1 MLLKRAGKKFRI
13 DNMPSAEN
21 LAILPGALVV
31 VTGANGFIASHVVDQ
46 LLLGGY
52 QVRGTV
58 RNTKRAEWMIG
69 YFSAKYGPGKFEVTE
84 VQQMADPGA
93 FDNAVQ
99 GASGVIHLATPVM
112 QSYDPNEAVPMVVNG
127 ALNALK
133 AAVKEPLITRVVMT
147 SSSTAAASPVPNVEF
162 VIDDRTWNNEAVKA
176 AWAPPPYEGEQ
187 RKLDVYSA
195 SKTQSEQAAWK
206 WMEENKPGFVL
217 NTVLPNANIGV
228 VLSLEHQGTPST
240 VGWVKAVWDGFKGNE
255 KLAFNPPQYYVNVQD
270 TARVHVGALIYPDVD
285 SERLIDFAHPFNW
298 NDILAIFRKLY
309 PTHQF
314 IDDIPD
320 LGRDLSKVANGRAEE
335 IVKRFGRVGWT
346 SLEDSIR
353 DATLGWA
360 FPEM

>member
-1 MLLKRAGKKFRI
+1 
-13 DNMPSAEN
+13 MPSTGD

-46 LLLGGY
+46 LLLAGY
-52 QVRGTV
+52 RVRGTV
-58 RNTKRAEWMIG
+58 RNMKRADWMIG
-69 YFSAKYGPGKFEVTE
+69 YFSTKYGPGKFELTE

-93 FDNAVQ
+93 FDNAVR
-99 GASGVIHLATPVM
+99 GASGVVHLATPVM

-133 AAVKEPLITRVVMT
+133 AAAKEPLITRFVMT

-162 VIDDRTWNNEAVKA
+162 VIDEKTWNSEAVKA

-206 WMEENKPGFVL
+206 WMEENKPGFIL
-217 NTVLPNANIGV
+217 NTILPNANIGV
-228 VLSLEHQGTPST
+228 VLSPEHQGTPST
-240 VGWVKAVWDGFKGNE
+240 VGWVKAVWDGFKGQE

-270 TARVHVGALIYPDVD
+270 TARVHVGGLIYPDVN

-298 NDILAIFRKLY
+298 NDILAILRKLY
-309 PTHQF
+309 PNHQF
-314 IDDIPD
+314 VDDIPD

-353 DATLGWA
+353 EATLGWA
-360 FPEM
+360 SPER